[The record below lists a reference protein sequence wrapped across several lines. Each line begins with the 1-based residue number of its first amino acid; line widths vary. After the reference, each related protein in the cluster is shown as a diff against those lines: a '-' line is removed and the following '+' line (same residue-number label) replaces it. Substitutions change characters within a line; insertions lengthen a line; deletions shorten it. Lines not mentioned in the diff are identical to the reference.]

1 MSEAADTKDRRLK
14 LLEIL
19 KNNEFDDSLEG
30 RYYTSQRKK
39 ILYILILIVVIF
51 FTAVIALSIGA
62 VDIPLTETFKAIG
75 HSLFPWWIDD
85 PSESY
90 YSTILFKGRLPRICL
105 TILTGVSLAAAG
117 QIMQGI
123 LRNPLVSPFTLGVS
137 TAASFGAAMSIV
149 FGASIFGSI
158 YYMTFN
164 IGNMTLNISDIATA
178 LFAFIFG
185 LISICIVLL
194 LTRKNYVSRSV
205 VILSGVVISYLFQ
218 AGIMLAKYMS
228 DDESLRE
235 ITLWIMGGMW
245 NATWASVFVT
255 LPIVIV
261 CVILLEKMAIDIN
274 TLSSGDEVAS
284 NLGVDVQKLRRN
296 GLIISTL
303 VTSVCIA
310 FTGVIGFIG
319 LMAPHIC
326 RMLIGNDC
334 RYLLPTAACMGALIL
349 LISDTVAR
357 VVIRPDDL
365 PVGIIMYVLGG
376 IFFIWMVSSKNWG
389 KRV

>member
-1 MSEAADTKDRRLK
+1 MSEAADTKDRRLR

-51 FTAVIALSIGA
+51 FTSVIALSIGA
-62 VDIPLTETFKAIG
+62 VDIPLTETLKAIG
-75 HSLFPWWIDD
+75 HALFPWWIGN

-149 FGASIFGSI
+149 FGAAIFGSV
-158 YYMTFN
+158 YYMTFT
-164 IGNMTLNISDIATA
+164 IGSMTMNISDIATA

-185 LISICIVLL
+185 LISIGIVLL
-194 LTRKNYVSRSV
+194 LTRRNYVSRSV

-228 DDESLRE
+228 DDDSLRE

-255 LPIVIV
+255 LPVVIV
-261 CVILLEKMAIDIN
+261 CVIFLEKMAIDIN

-326 RMLIGNDC
+326 RMMIGNDC

-376 IFFIWMVSSKNWG
+376 IFFIWMVTSKNWG